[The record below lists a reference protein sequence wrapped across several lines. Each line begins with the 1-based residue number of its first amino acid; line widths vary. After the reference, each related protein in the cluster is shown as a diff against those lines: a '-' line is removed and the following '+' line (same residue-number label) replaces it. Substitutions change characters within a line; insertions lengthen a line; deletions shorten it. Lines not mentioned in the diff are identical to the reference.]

1 MPSGN
6 AVKEFKTMQF
16 NVQDMTCGH
25 CVAAITQAVEN
36 AFPQAKVSINL
47 EQHRVVVDNVDDA
60 AAVQKIIEEEGYTPI
75 SAE

>member
-1 MPSGN
+1 
-6 AVKEFKTMQF
+6 MQF

-25 CVAAITQAVEN
+25 CVAAITQAVES

-47 EQHRVVVDNVDDA
+47 EQHRVVVDNVDDI

-75 SAE
+75 PAEQLKREI